1 MYMNIDIFKKQFG
14 NEASNYT
21 KYRMPYP
28 ESLYTLLFSLVPKD
42 GKKILDIACGTG
54 KSTEDL
60 VKSGL
65 DIFGCDHNP
74 LMIEEA
80 KKQATLKNLNINYSV
95 ASSESL
101 PYEDN
106 TFDVITVGTAF
117 HFFMN
122 DSAIAEIKRIL
133 KPNGLLFIFWTLT
146 TKEIPEENEIPG
158 SIYRKYNWIRIPS
171 ELRDLDV
178 TTSFLQT
185 HGFSD
190 TFTKQI
196 PFSYQTTVEE
206 RVGLQTTSGMYE
218 ILSPEDKESFLKE
231 VETSLRDKL
240 GQRQY
245 FVLEEEI
252 QICLGFNKK
261 D

>member
-1 MYMNIDIFKKQFG
+1 MSIDIFKKQFG
-14 NEASNYT
+14 NEALNYT

-28 ESLYTLLFSLVPKD
+28 ESLYALLFSLVPKD
-42 GKKILDIACGTG
+42 GKKILDLACGTG

-60 VKSGL
+60 VKTGL
-65 DIFGCDHNP
+65 DIFGCDHDP

-80 KKQATLKNLNINYSV
+80 KRQAVLKNLDIHYSV

-101 PYEDN
+101 PFEDN
-106 TFDVITVGTAF
+106 TFDVVTVGTAF

-122 DSAIAEIKRIL
+122 DSAMSEIKRIL

-178 TTSFLQT
+178 VSSFL
-185 HGFSD
+185 HSMGFIDIS
-190 TFTKQI
+190 TKRI

-218 ILSPEDKESFLKE
+218 ILSPEDKQSFLSD
-231 VETSLRDKL
+231 VESVLQEKL

-245 FVLEEEI
+245 FVLEEEV
-252 QICLGFNKK
+252 QVCFGLNTKK
-261 D
+261 